1 MSKLMRLLTD
11 RMRMLREDAAA
22 VTKVV
27 EDAFAGNAELDDELI
42 DKDLRQVFYS
52 LQDEK
57 VLDVRR
63 EERREDGVDRRHY
76 IWHLRDEDP
85 EGLAPQRHKRD
96 EAERVYER
104 LGDAAWERRRPD
116 DGSDVA

>member
-22 VTKVV
+22 VSKVV
-27 EDAFAGNAELDDELI
+27 EDAFAGNDELDDELI

-63 EERREDGVDRRHY
+63 EERREDGVARRHY
-76 IWHLRDEDP
+76 IWHLRDLDAD
-85 EGLAPQRHKRD
+85 GLEPARRERD
-96 EAERVYER
+96 EAERLYDR
-104 LGDAAWERRRPD
+104 LSEDAWERRRPET
-116 DGSDVA
+116 A

>member
-1 MSKLMRLLTD
+1 MADLMRLLVD
-11 RMRMLREDAAA
+11 RMRMLKEDALA
-22 VTKVV
+22 VSKVV
-27 EDAFAGNAELDDELI
+27 EDAFHGNTELDDELL

-76 IWHLRDEDP
+76 IWHLRELDADGLEPARRERDP
-85 EGLAPQRHKRD
+85 DA
-96 EAERVYER
+96 RVYER
-104 LGDAAWERRRPD
+104 LGDNAWERRPPT
-116 DGSDVA
+116 GST

>member
-1 MSKLMRLLTD
+1 MSKLMRLLVD
-11 RMRMLREDAAA
+11 RMRMMREDALA

-27 EDAFAGNAELDDELI
+27 EDAFQGNTELDDELI

-57 VLDVRR
+57 VLDIRR

-76 IWHLRDEDP
+76 IWHLRDLDAD
-85 EGLAPQRHKRD
+85 GLEPQRSPRD
-96 EAERVYER
+96 PDARVYER
-104 LGDAAWERRRPD
+104 LGESAWERRRLPE
-116 DGSDVA
+116 A

>member
-27 EDAFAGNAELDDELI
+27 EDAFQGNTELDDELI

-63 EERREDGVDRRHY
+63 EERREDGVERRHY
-76 IWHLRDEDP
+76 IWHLRDLDED
-85 EGLAPQRHKRD
+85 GLEPARRERD
-96 EAERVYER
+96 EAERLYAK
-104 LGDAAWERRRPD
+104 LGDSAWERRRPE
-116 DGSDVA
+116 A

>member
-1 MSKLMRLLTD
+1 MSKLMQLLLE
-11 RMRMLREDAAA
+11 RMRMMREDALA

-27 EDAFAGNAELDDELI
+27 EDAFQGNNELDDELI

-57 VLDVRR
+57 VLDIRR

-76 IWHLRDEDP
+76 IWHLRDLDAD
-85 EGLAPQRHKRD
+85 GLEPTRRERD
-96 EAERVYER
+96 EAERLYAK

-116 DGSDVA
+116 A